1 MKKLKKLENGWMED
15 EDGSYY
21 IYCPVCGEL
30 VELFDICDN
39 CGYQN
44 SGDKE
49 GLDGP
54 TGPHKMTL
62 RQAREA
68 YKKGEKII

>member
-1 MKKLKKLENGWMED
+1 MIKLKNIDNGLMQS

-21 IYCPVCGEL
+21 IYCPVCGEI
-30 VELFDICDN
+30 VGFFDICDN

-44 SGDKE
+44 SGNKE

-54 TGPHKMTL
+54 TGPNKMTL

-68 YKKGEKII
+68 YKNGDKIF

>member
-1 MKKLKKLENGWMED
+1 MIKLKNIDNGLMES
-15 EDGSYY
+15 EDGSLY
-21 IYCPVCGEL
+21 IYCPVCGEI
-30 VELFDICDN
+30 VEFFDICDN

-44 SGDKE
+44 SGNKE

-54 TGPHKMTL
+54 TGPNKMTL

-68 YKKGEKII
+68 YKNGDKIF

>member
-1 MKKLKKLENGWMED
+1 MKILKILENGLMQD

-21 IYCPVCGEL
+21 INCPVCGEL
-30 VELFDICDN
+30 VEFFDICDN

-44 SGDKE
+44 SGNKE

>member
-1 MKKLKKLENGWMED
+1 MIKLKNIDNGLMES
-15 EDGSYY
+15 EDGSLY
-21 IYCPVCGEL
+21 IYCPVCGEI
-30 VELFDICDN
+30 VGFFDICDN

-44 SGDKE
+44 SGNKE

-54 TGPHKMTL
+54 TGPNKMTL

-68 YKKGEKII
+68 YKNGDKIF